1 MSEVRVEFWGTRG
14 SIPSPG
20 PKTLRYGGNTSCV
33 CVRWGDEVLI
43 CDAGTGI
50 RPLGFHLANS
60 GAPTSGHVF
69 IGHTHWDHI
78 QGFPFF
84 FPAYLPKNKWAI
96 HSAKGVGDSFEAIF
110 RRQMGINYFP
120 VEVGDMA
127 ASLDF
132 SQVDGKPFNA
142 GAAKVSTIYT
152 NHPGIC
158 VGYRFDLDGRSVVYL
173 TDHETH
179 WTHMGRSDYSDRLD
193 REVADF
199 CRGTDLLICDS
210 QYTDAEYDKKRG
222 WGHSRWSET
231 VALGLAAEVKQLA
244 LYHHDPERTD
254 DALDGIVAEAADL
267 VGKSPKHLTIF
278 GAREGQ
284 NVVL

>member
-1 MSEVRVEFWGTRG
+1 MSAPRVEFWGTRG

-33 CVRWGDEVLI
+33 CIRWDDEVLI

-110 RRQMGINYFP
+110 KRQMGINYFP

-127 ASLDF
+127 ARLDF
-132 SQVDGKPFNA
+132 TQITGHPFEA
-142 GAAKVSTIYT
+142 GPVKVSTIYT

-158 VGYRFDLDGRSVVYL
+158 VGYRFDMAGKSAVYL

-179 WTHMGRSDYSDRLD
+179 WTHMGRSEYSERLD

-199 CRGTDLLICDS
+199 CRGADLLVCDS
-210 QYTDAEYDKKRG
+210 QYTDDEYEKKRG
-222 WGHSRWSET
+222 WGHSRWRDT
-231 VALGLAAEVKQLA
+231 AALGVSAEVKRLA
-244 LYHHDPERTD
+244 LFHHDPERSD
-254 DALDGIVAEAADL
+254 DDIDAFVGDALEFL
-267 VGKSPKHLTIF
+267 GKSKSPIEVF
-278 GAREGQ
+278 AAREGQ
-284 NVVL
+284 AVEL

>member
-1 MSEVRVEFWGTRG
+1 M
-14 SIPSPG
+14 
-20 PKTLRYGGNTSCV
+20 

-132 SQVDGKPFNA
+132 SQVDGRPFNA

-158 VGYRFDLDGRSVVYL
+158 VGYRFEMGGRSVVYL
-173 TDHETH
+173 TDHETI
-179 WTHMGRSDYSDRLD
+179 GPRAAAVLGRLD
-193 REVADF
+193 RGGRLLPR
-199 CRGTDLLICDS
+199 RGPHLRLAVHRGGVR
-210 QYTDAEYDKKRG
+210 QKRAG
-222 WGHSRWSET
+222 ATAAGRRPWPWAWPPGQAAGPPPRPG
-231 VALGLAAEVKQLA
+231 ALRRRHRR
-244 LYHHDPERTD
+244 HHGRGEPWC
-254 DALDGIVAEAADL
+254 
-267 VGKSPKHLTIF
+267 
-278 GAREGQ
+278 
-284 NVVL
+284 

>member
-1 MSEVRVEFWGTRG
+1 
-14 SIPSPG
+14 
-20 PKTLRYGGNTSCV
+20 
-33 CVRWGDEVLI
+33 VRWGDEVLI

-127 ASLDF
+127 ATLDF
-132 SQVDGKPFNA
+132 SQVDGRPFNA
-142 GAAKVSTIYT
+142 GPVKVSTIYT

-158 VGYRFDLDGRSVVYL
+158 VGYRFDMDGKSVVYL

-179 WTHMGRSDYSDRLD
+179 WTHMGRSEYSERLD

-199 CRGTDLLICDS
+199 CRGSDLLICDS
-210 QYTDAEYDKKRG
+210 QYTDAEYEKKRG
-222 WGHSRWSET
+222 WGHSRWRDT
-231 VALGLAAEVKQLA
+231 VALGLAADVKSLA
-244 LYHHDPERTD
+244 LFHHDPERSD
-254 DALDGIVAEAADL
+254 DAIDAVTAEAEDA
-267 VGKSPKHLTIF
+267 VRKSAKNLRVF
-278 GAREGQ
+278 SAREGEDV
-284 NVVL
+284 NL